1 MTSYHK
7 LWAIFWTVLFLSL
20 AIIEVARYATNVC
33 GGG

>member
-7 LWAIFWTVLFLSL
+7 LWAIFWTVLFLSI
-20 AIIEVARYATNVC
+20 AISEVARYAC